1 VNTASFYSKT
11 SFNKTCAAAAAAALL
26 MMTFHMPQAFSAT
39 DQISGTTCRQ
49 LMRSCTRICVRH
61 QGEPAYKDCMP
72 DCANG
77 SKACKKTGVW
87 TSKNAT
93 VTISKR

>member
-1 VNTASFYSKT
+1 VSHTHFYKT
-11 SFNKTCAAAAAAALL
+11 CVFKTCAAAVAAASL
-26 MMTFHMPQAFSAT
+26 MMTFDMPQAFSAT

-49 LMRSCTRICVRH
+49 LMGSCTRICVRR
-61 QGEPAYKDCMP
+61 QGEPAYKGCMS

-77 SKACKKTGVW
+77 SKACKTTGVW

-93 VTISKR
+93 IAIPKR